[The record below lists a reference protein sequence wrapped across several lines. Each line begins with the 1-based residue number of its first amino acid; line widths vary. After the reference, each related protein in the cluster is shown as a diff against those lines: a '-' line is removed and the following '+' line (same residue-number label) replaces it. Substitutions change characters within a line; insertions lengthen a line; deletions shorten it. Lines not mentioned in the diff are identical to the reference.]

1 MELTFANLKP
11 DCVQRGLT
19 GKVIEFIEEHGFE
32 IVRMRKTRL
41 SRKYAE
47 EFYSAL
53 RDKPFFEQL
62 VEMMISG
69 PIIPLVLKKENA
81 IADFRKIIGNTDPAK
96 AADGTIR
103 HLYGTNVTY
112 NVIHGSDCKESVFRE
127 MTFFFPFIEVIN

>member
-11 DCVQRGLT
+11 DCVKRQLT

-32 IVRMRKTRL
+32 IVRMRKTCL

-47 EFYSAL
+47 AFYAAHKG
-53 RDKPFFEQL
+53 KPFFERL
-62 VEMMISG
+62 IEMMTSG
-69 PIIPLVLKKENA
+69 PCIPLVLKKENA
-81 IADFRKIIGNTDPAK
+81 IQDFRKIIGNTDPAK
-96 AADGTIR
+96 AEEGTLR

-112 NVIHGSDCKESVFRE
+112 NVIHGSDCQESVFRE